1 MWTFA
6 RKNSK
11 SPLTIAIEPRLS
23 VTTAEAAIDAAISGL
38 GVTQVLSYQVADRV
52 EAGQLQIVLREF
64 QPGSVPVNLVHLG
77 QMRQARKV
85 RVFLDYLVPRL
96 RQRLRDPA

>member
-1 MWTFA
+1 
-6 RKNSK
+6 
-11 SPLTIAIEPRLS
+11 
-23 VTTAEAAIDAAISGL
+23 
-38 GVTQVLSYQVADRV
+38 
-52 EAGQLQIVLREF
+52 
-64 QPGSVPVNLVHLG
+64 VHLG